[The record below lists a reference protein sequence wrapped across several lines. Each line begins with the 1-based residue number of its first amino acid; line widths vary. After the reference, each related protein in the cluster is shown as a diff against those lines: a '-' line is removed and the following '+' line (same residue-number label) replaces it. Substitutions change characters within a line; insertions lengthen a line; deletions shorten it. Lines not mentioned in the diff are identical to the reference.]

1 MSADEPTTAPAS
13 DQAEAGLPPLVDP
26 PSLDRFLSTAV
37 PGEGE
42 LHVERHQAGHSNE
55 TFFIRR
61 GADEWV
67 LRRPPRPP
75 YLPTAHDV
83 KREYTVLKA
92 LDGTQARAPRPVLF
106 CDDETVVGAPFY
118 LMEKVDGFVIRD
130 RVPSWLDSEED
141 RRRIGEE
148 LIDAAAELHSVD
160 HVAVGLDG
168 WGRPTGYVARQLVR
182 WRKQLDGA
190 TKLTRPLPEYEKV
203 AAWLEEHQPP
213 EQAPAI
219 VQGDYKLDNV
229 MYGRAAPARL
239 VAILDW
245 EMATIGDPLAD
256 IGWMLSF
263 WLEPGEPPDVLHGAL
278 GNVFGSAGW
287 SSRGELIDRYESRS
301 GRSMTDIRF
310 YTALAIWKL
319 GILLEGS
326 YARHLMGTTDD
337 PFFALLKDGVPAL
350 GARALEVIRTG

>member
-1 MSADEPTTAPAS
+1 MSRDDAISETEL
-13 DQAEAGLPPLVDP
+13 QPLVDP
-26 PSLDRFLSTAV
+26 GALERYLAQV
-37 PGEGE
+37 LPGAGA
-42 LHVERHQAGHSNE
+42 LQVERHQAGHSNE

-61 GADEWV
+61 GADDWV

-92 LDGTQARAPRPVLF
+92 LEGTGVRAPATVLF
-106 CDDETVVGAPFY
+106 CEDDAVIGAPFY
-118 LMEKVDGFVIRD
+118 LMEKVDGTVIRD
-130 RVPSWLDSEED
+130 RVPAWLDAPTE

-148 LIDAAAELHSVD
+148 LIDAAAELHAVD
-160 HVAVGLDG
+160 YRAVGLEG
-168 WGRPTGYVARQLVR
+168 WGRPTGYVERQLVR

-190 TKLTRPLPEYEKV
+190 TKFTRPLPDYEKI
-203 AAWLEEHQPP
+203 AGWLEENQPP
-213 EQAPAI
+213 EQSPTI
-219 VQGDYKLDNV
+219 VQGDYKLDNT
-229 MYGRAAPARL
+229 MYATTAPARL

-263 WLEPGEPPDVLHGAL
+263 WREPSDPPDPLHGAL
-278 GNVFGSAGW
+278 NDVFGKPGW
-287 SSRGELIDRYESRS
+287 ATRAELVDRYESRS

-326 YARHLMGTTDD
+326 YARHLRGTTDD
-337 PFFALLKDGVPAL
+337 PFFALLAEGVLAI
-350 GARALEVIRTG
+350 GARAREVIRSG

>member
-1 MSADEPTTAPAS
+1 MSADA
-13 DQAEAGLPPLVDP
+13 AEHLPPLVDP
-26 PSLDRFLSTAV
+26 HALERYLDEVL
-37 PGEGE
+37 PGGGE
-42 LHVERHQAGHSNE
+42 LTVERHQAGHSNE
-55 TFFIRR
+55 TFFISR
-61 GADEWV
+61 GDDDWV

-92 LDGTQARAPRPVLF
+92 LEGTGVRAPATVLL
-106 CDDETVVGAPFY
+106 CEDDSVIGAPFY
-118 LMEKVDGFVIRD
+118 LMEKVDGLVIRD
-130 RVPSWLDSEED
+130 RIPDALDTPAD

-148 LIDAAAELHSVD
+148 LVDAAAELHAVD
-160 HVAVGLDG
+160 HRAVGLEG
-168 WGRPTGYVARQLVR
+168 WGRPTGYIERQLSR

-190 TKLTRPLPEYEKV
+190 TQHTRPLPDYEKI

-213 EQAPAI
+213 EQPPAI
-219 VQGDYKLDNV
+219 VQGDYKLDNT
-229 MYGRAAPARL
+229 MFASAGPARL

-263 WLEPGEPPDVLHGAL
+263 WREPSDPPDPLHGAL
-278 GNVFGSAGW
+278 NDVFGKPGW
-287 SSRGELIDRYESRS
+287 ATRGELVDRYEAKT

-326 YARHLMGTTDD
+326 YARHLRGTTDD
-337 PFFALLKDGVPAL
+337 PFFALLAEGVLAI
-350 GARALEVIRTG
+350 GSRAVEVIKSG

>member
-1 MSADEPTTAPAS
+1 MSTDEPTAT
-13 DQAEAGLPPLVDP
+13 EAALPPLVDED
-26 PSLDRFLSTAV
+26 SLERYLATEL
-37 PGEGE
+37 PGDGVFS
-42 LHVERHQAGHSNE
+42 VERHLAGHSNE
-55 TFFIRR
+55 TFFVRR
-61 GADEWV
+61 GSTEWV

-92 LDGTQARAPRPVLF
+92 LDGTVARAPGPALF
-106 CDDETVVGAPFY
+106 CDDESVIGAPFY
-118 LMEKVDGFVIRD
+118 LMDKVDGFVIRD
-130 RVPSWLDSEED
+130 RLPAWLDSDDD

-160 HVAVGLDG
+160 YKEVGLDG
-168 WGRPTGYVARQLVR
+168 WGRPTGYVERQLVR

-190 TKLTRPLPEYEKV
+190 TKLTRPLPEYTEV
-203 AAWLEEHQPP
+203 AAWLTEHQPP
-213 EQAPAI
+213 EQEPAI

-229 MYGRAAPARL
+229 MYGPAGPARL

-256 IGWMLSF
+256 VGWMLSF
-263 WLEPGEPPDVLHGAL
+263 WREPGDVPDVLHGAL
-278 GNVFGSAGW
+278 NDVFGSKGW
-287 SSRGELIDRYESRS
+287 STRSELIDRYEQRS

-337 PFFALLKDGVPAL
+337 PFFVLLKEGVPAI
-350 GARALEVIRTG
+350 GARALEVIRAG

>member
-1 MSADEPTTAPAS
+1 
-13 DQAEAGLPPLVDP
+13 
-26 PSLDRFLSTAV
+26 
-37 PGEGE
+37 
-42 LHVERHQAGHSNE
+42 
-55 TFFIRR
+55 
-61 GADEWV
+61 V

-92 LDGTQARAPRPVLF
+92 LDGTQARAPRPVLL
-106 CDDETVVGAPFY
+106 CEDESVIGAPFY
-118 LMEKVDGFVIRD
+118 LMEKVNGVVIRD
-130 RVPSWLDSEED
+130 ALPSYLSTDQD
-141 RRRIGEE
+141 RRKIGEE
-148 LIDAAAELHSVD
+148 LVDAAAELHAVD
-160 HVAVGLDG
+160 YKEVGLDG
-168 WGRPTGYVARQLVR
+168 WGRPTGYVERQLAR

-190 TKLTRPLPEYEKV
+190 TARTRPLPEYEAV
-203 AAWLEEHQPP
+203 ATWLSEHQPP
-213 EQAPAI
+213 EQPPAI

-229 MYGRAAPARL
+229 MFGPSAPARL

-256 IGWMLSF
+256 VGWMLSF
-263 WLEPGEPPDVLHGAL
+263 WREPGDGVDMLHSAL
-278 GNVFGSAGW
+278 VGVFALPGW
-287 SSRGELIDRYESRS
+287 ATRADLIDRYENAS

-326 YARHLMGTTDD
+326 YARHLEGTTDD
-337 PFFALLKDGVPAL
+337 PFFELLKEGVPAI

>member
-1 MSADEPTTAPAS
+1 MVQSRAMNTDETQT
-13 DQAEAGLPPLVDP
+13 EAGLAPLVDP
-26 PSLDRFLSTAV
+26 DALERYLATAL
-37 PGEGE
+37 PGEGAFA
-42 LHVERHQAGHSNE
+42 VERHQAGHSNE
-55 TFFIRR
+55 TFFVTR
-61 GADEWV
+61 GDTKWV

-83 KREYTVLKA
+83 KREYTVLHA
-92 LDGTQARAPRPVLF
+92 LDGTVARAPRPALF
-106 CDDETVVGAPFY
+106 CGDESVIGAPFY
-118 LMEKVDGFVIRD
+118 LMERVDGVVIRD
-130 RVPSWLDSEED
+130 RVPDWIDNHDD

-160 HVAVGLDG
+160 YKEAGLDG
-168 WGRPTGYVARQLVR
+168 WGRPNGYIERQLVR

-190 TKLTRPLPEYEKV
+190 TKLTRPLPDYETV

-213 EQAPAI
+213 EQSPAI

-229 MYGRAAPARL
+229 MYGKAAPARL

-256 IGWMLSF
+256 VGWMLSF
-263 WLEPGEPPDVLHGAL
+263 WIDPGGSPDVLHGAL
-278 GNVFGSAGW
+278 GNVFGAPGW
-287 SSRGELIDRYESRS
+287 ATRAELIDRYEVKT

-337 PFFALLKDGVPAL
+337 PFFEMLKEGVPAL
-350 GARALEVIRTG
+350 AARALEVIRIG

>member
-1 MSADEPTTAPAS
+1 MSEDTSQPEL
-13 DQAEAGLPPLVDP
+13 QPLVDP
-26 PSLDRFLSTAV
+26 DALGRYLSTTL
-37 PGEGE
+37 PGHGE
-42 LHVERHQAGHSNE
+42 LTVERHQAGHSNE
-55 TFFIRR
+55 TFFIGR
-61 GADEWV
+61 GGDEWV

-92 LDGTQARAPRPVLF
+92 LEGTGVRTPKTILL
-106 CDDETVVGAPFY
+106 CEDDAVIGAPFY
-118 LMEKVDGFVIRD
+118 LMEKIDGVVIRD
-130 RVPSWLDSEED
+130 RIPAWLDEPGE

-148 LIDAAAELHSVD
+148 LVDAAAELHAVD
-160 HVAVGLDG
+160 YRAVGLDG
-168 WGRPTGYVARQLVR
+168 WGKPTGYVERQLVR

-190 TKLTRPLPEYEKV
+190 TQHTRPLPDYEKI

-213 EQAPAI
+213 EQPSTI
-219 VQGDYKLDNV
+219 VQGDYKLDNT
-229 MYGRAAPARL
+229 MYANTAPARL

-263 WLEPGEPPDVLHGAL
+263 WREPSDAADPLHGAL
-278 GNVFGSAGW
+278 NDVFGGSGW
-287 SSRGELIDRYESRS
+287 SIRSELVDRYEARS

-326 YARHLMGTTDD
+326 YARHLRGTTDD
-337 PFFALLKDGVPAL
+337 PFFALLAEGVLAI
-350 GARALEVIRTG
+350 GARALEVIRSG

>member
-1 MSADEPTTAPAS
+1 MSD
-13 DQAEAGLPPLVDP
+13 DEAGLPPLVDP
-26 PSLDRFLSTAV
+26 PALARYLADAI
-37 PGEGE
+37 PGDGE
-42 LHVERHQAGHSNE
+42 LTVERHQAGHSNE

-61 GADEWV
+61 GATEWV

-92 LDGTQARAPRPVLF
+92 LDGTGVRAPRPALF
-106 CDDETVVGAPFY
+106 CDDESVIGAPFY
-118 LMEKVDGFVIRD
+118 LMERVDGFVIRD
-130 RVPSWLDSEED
+130 VVPRWLDSDSE
-141 RRRIGEE
+141 RRRIGDE
-148 LIDAAAELHSVD
+148 LIDAAAELHAVD
-160 HVAVGLDG
+160 PTAVGLEG
-168 WGRPTGYVARQLVR
+168 WGKPTGYIQRQIVR
-182 WRKQLDGA
+182 WRAQLDGA
-190 TKLTRPLPEYEKV
+190 TKLTRPLPDYERV

-229 MYGRAAPARL
+229 MYGPAAPARL

-263 WLEPGEPPDVLHGAL
+263 WREPGESGDVLHSAL
-278 GNVFGSAGW
+278 NNVFGAPGW
-287 SSRGELIDRYESRS
+287 RSRSELIDRYEAAT

-310 YTALAIWKL
+310 YTALAMWKL

-337 PFFALLKDGVPAL
+337 PFFKLLETGVPEIAV
-350 GARALEVIRTG
+350 RALEVIRAG